1 MNHSSKMVGSSVAKE
16 KNRSLDIYTLIINL
30 EMFVSFAAEGKIKE
44 PNYLEKEEKQKQN
57 SSILFKRSKD
67 RTVGLKNRFD
77 FRNRY

>member
-1 MNHSSKMVGSSVAKE
+1 
-16 KNRSLDIYTLIINL
+16 
-30 EMFVSFAAEGKIKE
+30 MFFSFAAEGKIKE